1 MNLQEQVYSIL
12 IVSASDSFNASLREL
27 LSDSRFSPLR
37 IESSISSARRA
48 LLERSYDLVMIN
60 APLPDDVGTRFA
72 IDVCTSPSTVTLL
85 LVRAELYTSIYN
97 KVAEHGVYVLSK
109 PLSKQV
115 VSQSIDWMI
124 STRERLRK
132 MERKTVSIE
141 DKMQE
146 IRTVNRA
153 KWILID
159 QLKMAE
165 PDAHRFIEKQA
176 MDRCISRKKVA
187 EEIIQTYS

>member
-1 MNLQEQVYSIL
+1 MNLQEQIYSIL
-12 IVSASDSFNASLREL
+12 IVSASESFNTSLQDL
-27 LSDSRFSPLR
+27 LCDSRFSPLR
-37 IESSISSARRA
+37 IENSIASARRA
-48 LLERSYDLVMIN
+48 LLERSYDLVLIN
-60 APLPDDVGTRFA
+60 APLPDDVGTRFS
-72 IDVCTSPSTVTLL
+72 IDVCVSPSTVALL

-97 KVAEHGVYVLSK
+97 KVAEHGVYVLPK
-109 PLSKQV
+109 PTSKQTIAKAV
-115 VSQSIDWMI
+115 DWMI
-124 STRERLRK
+124 STRERLKK

-153 KWILID
+153 KWLLID

-176 MDRCISRKKVA
+176 MDRCVSRKEVA